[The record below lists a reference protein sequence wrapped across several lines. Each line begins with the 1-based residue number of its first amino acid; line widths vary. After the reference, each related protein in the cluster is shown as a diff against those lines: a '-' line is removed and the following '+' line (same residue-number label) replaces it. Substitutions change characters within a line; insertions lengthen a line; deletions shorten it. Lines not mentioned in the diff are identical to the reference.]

1 MTAPPPIDRAHAP
14 LHMIVNAHAG
24 HRHDR
29 QDLDA
34 LLSRH
39 LPAGSRPWVLYR
51 PRRPAELP
59 ALAAR
64 VVARARS
71 DGGVIVAAGGDGT
84 LNTVVQALWEHQIPF
99 GALPRGTFNF
109 FGRQHGL
116 PTDTDEALTHLLA
129 AIEAGDMRPVQLG
142 RIGGRIFLV
151 NASLGLYPELL
162 EEREAMKRR
171 HGRSQ
176 WIARL
181 AGLVSL
187 MRPRRSW
194 RLHLTR
200 TDLDGQRHREQREAS
215 TLFIGNNPLQLR
227 EVGLSDAALHQGGLG
242 ALTLAPVGRAGMLG
256 LILQGLIG
264 RLGRAQAVQDFAFS
278 RLDIDLPG
286 RRRMRIAID
295 GERIRLPLPLRVEV
309 APRPLW
315 LLGARDT
322 AEPA

>member
-1 MTAPPPIDRAHAP
+1 
-14 LHMIVNAHAG
+14 
-24 HRHDR
+24 
-29 QDLDA
+29 
-34 LLSRH
+34 
-39 LPAGSRPWVLYR
+39 
-51 PRRPAELP
+51 
-59 ALAAR
+59 
-64 VVARARS
+64 
-71 DGGVIVAAGGDGT
+71 
-84 LNTVVQALWEHQIPF
+84 
-99 GALPRGTFNF
+99 
-109 FGRQHGL
+109 
-116 PTDTDEALTHLLA
+116 
-129 AIEAGDMRPVQLG
+129 
-142 RIGGRIFLV
+142 
-151 NASLGLYPELL
+151 
-162 EEREAMKRR
+162 
-171 HGRSQ
+171 
-176 WIARL
+176 
-181 AGLVSL
+181 

-286 RRRMRIAID
+286 RRQVRIAID

-322 AEPA
+322 ADSD